1 LLRRSL
7 IAGAARFSVGFFFII
22 YLVPVAGVPMHDLKR
37 RLGYAVCVLALA
49 SQIGCEKVQEMFGSA
64 KEAANTGVQQATQAV
79 ENAAETVRQTAGV
92 AGTMQL
98 TLDGPVQASGCYATL
113 NAFSDGRPSVLQITS
128 YNNPSAESF
137 PSVILRATTK
147 SKTLDE
153 LAGETVS
160 AQCFVQTS
168 ADGPI
173 WQASD
178 KPLNLE
184 ISLSDGSVVEA
195 AVSGTLINVQTG
207 DSKEISGTVTGN
219 VVAQN

>member
-1 LLRRSL
+1 
-7 IAGAARFSVGFFFII
+7 
-22 YLVPVAGVPMHDLKR
+22 MHDLKR
-37 RLGYAVCVLALA
+37 PLVYATCVLALT
-49 SQIGCEKVQEMFGSA
+49 SQIGCQKVQEMFGSA
-64 KEAANTGVQQATQAV
+64 KDAATTGVQQATQAV
-79 ENAAETVRQTAGV
+79 QNATETVRQTAGV
-92 AGTMQL
+92 AGTMDL
-98 TLDGPVQASGCYATL
+98 TLDGPVQASGCYAAL
-113 NAFSDGRPSVLQITS
+113 YSFSDGRPSVLQITS
-128 YNNPSAESF
+128 YNNPPAESF

-168 ADGPI
+168 VDGPL

-178 KPLNLE
+178 KPLQLE

-195 AVSGTLINVQTG
+195 AVSGKLTNVQTG
-207 DSKEISGTVTGN
+207 DTKEISGTVTGN